1 MLTCTAKDM
10 DAPMRRIPFS
20 YALASLL
27 VLALVIWLAFGNF
40 QRFQTTPPDATPH
53 SEADSRVEIVVQQ
66 STPFIPQQIIQGQL
80 TAERETTLRAN
91 VAGFVTE
98 KPIAQGS
105 RVEAGDTLLVLD
117 NDALPERLQ
126 QAQDELA
133 VAQAEYAGAR
143 NLRERQLISQPE
155 LLRLQSAL
163 SASAAQVAQLQNQLD
178 DSRPTAPFEGV
189 LNRVQVELGDLLQ
202 PGEEWGQLVDDRR
215 LKGAAWVSQQQ
226 VGDLSIGLPVT
237 ARLLNGDHLEG
248 ELSHISNRAEEAT
261 RSFYIEA
268 TLDNPAGKRLAGG
281 SAELTITLPPRQVHT
296 LSPALLSLNSEGQL
310 AVKHLDEND
319 QVQQTAVEM
328 VSADIQR
335 AYVTGLPDPLRLIT
349 LGAGMVDVGQTV
361 DPVTAEET
369 TSAQPSSPHALEH
382 SPVQSSD
389 QPPAQDSVN
398 APID

>member
-1 MLTCTAKDM
+1 
-10 DAPMRRIPFS
+10 MRRIPFS

-40 QRFQTTPPDATPH
+40 QRFQTTPPDATPR
-53 SEADSRVEIVVQQ
+53 SEAGLRVEIVVQQ

-98 KPIAQGS
+98 KPVAQGS

-117 NDALPERLQ
+117 NDALPEQLQ

-237 ARLLNGDHLEG
+237 ARLLNGDHLVG
-248 ELSHISNRAEEAT
+248 ELTHISHRAEQAT

-296 LSPALLSLNSEGQL
+296 LSPALLSLNSHGQL
-310 AVKHLDEND
+310 AVKHLDDNN
-319 QVQQTAVEM
+319 QVQQTTVEM

-361 DPVTAEET
+361 VPVTAEET
-369 TSAQPSSPHALEH
+369 TS
-382 SPVQSSD
+382 V

-398 APID
+398 ASAD

>member
-1 MLTCTAKDM
+1 
-10 DAPMRRIPFS
+10 MRRIPFS

-40 QRFQTTPPDATPH
+40 QRFQTTPPDATPR
-53 SEADSRVEIVVQQ
+53 SDAGSRVEIVVQQ

-91 VAGFVTE
+91 VAGFVTD
-98 KPIAQGS
+98 KPVAQGS
-105 RVEAGDTLLVLD
+105 HVEAGDTLLVLD
-117 NDALPERLQ
+117 NDALPEQLQ

-178 DSRPTAPFEGV
+178 DSRPIAPFEGV

-248 ELSHISNRAEEAT
+248 ELTHISNRAEEAT

-296 LSPALLSLNSEGQL
+296 LSPALLSLNSNGQL
-310 AVKHLDEND
+310 AVKHLDDNN

-361 DPVTAEET
+361 VPVTAEET
-369 TSAQPSSPHALEH
+369 TSAQPSLEH
-382 SPVQSSD
+382 SPEQPSN

-398 APID
+398 ASAD

>member
-1 MLTCTAKDM
+1 
-10 DAPMRRIPFS
+10 MRRIPFS

-40 QRFQTTPPDATPH
+40 QRFQTTAPDASPR
-53 SEADSRVEIVVQQ
+53 SESAPRVEITVQQ

-80 TAERETTLRAN
+80 TAARETTLRAN
-91 VAGFVTE
+91 VAGFVAE
-98 KPIAQGS
+98 KPVAQGS
-105 RVEAGDTLLVLD
+105 RVEEGDTLLVLD
-117 NDALPERLQ
+117 NDALPEQLQ

-133 VAQAEYAGAR
+133 VAEAEYAGAR
-143 NLRERQLISQPE
+143 NLRQRELISQPE

-163 SASAAQVAQLQNQLD
+163 SASAASVAQLQKQLD
-178 DSRPTAPFEGV
+178 DSRPTAPFDGV
-189 LNRVQVELGDLLQ
+189 LDRVQVELGDLLQ

-226 VGDLSIGLPVT
+226 VGELSEGLPVT

-248 ELSHISNRAEEAT
+248 ELTFISHRAEEAT
-261 RSFYIEA
+261 RTFYIEA

-319 QVQQTAVEM
+319 QVQQTAVEL

-335 AYVTGLPDPLRLIT
+335 AYVTGLPDPLRLIS
-349 LGAGMVDVGQTV
+349 LGAGMVDVGETVTPVPTEAPTITQPQT
-361 DPVTAEET
+361 
-369 TSAQPSSPHALEH
+369 
-382 SPVQSSD
+382 
-389 QPPAQDSVN
+389 AQDSVH
-398 APID
+398 APVD

>member
-1 MLTCTAKDM
+1 
-10 DAPMRRIPFS
+10 MRRIPFS

-27 VLALVIWLAFGNF
+27 VLVLVIWLAFGNF
-40 QRFQTTPPDATPH
+40 QRFQTTPPDATPR
-53 SEADSRVEIVVQQ
+53 SEAGSRVEIVVQQ

-248 ELSHISNRAEEAT
+248 ELTHISNRAEEAT

-296 LSPALLSLNSEGQL
+296 LSPALLSLNSNGQL
-310 AVKHLDEND
+310 AVKHLDDNN

-361 DPVTAEET
+361 EPVTAEAT
-369 TSAQPSSPHALEH
+369 TSAQSSSQPSLEH
-382 SPVQSSD
+382 SPGPSSD

-398 APID
+398 ASAD

>member
-1 MLTCTAKDM
+1 
-10 DAPMRRIPFS
+10 MRRIPFS

-40 QRFQTTPPDATPH
+40 QGFQTIPPDAAPR
-53 SEADSRVEIVVQQ
+53 SDAGSRVEIVVQQ

-80 TAERETTLRAN
+80 SAERETTLRAN
-91 VAGFVTE
+91 VAGFVME
-98 KPIAQGS
+98 KPVTQGS

-117 NDALPERLQ
+117 NDALPEQLQ
-126 QAQDELA
+126 QARDELA
-133 VAQAEYAGAR
+133 VAQAEYTGAR

-155 LLRLQSAL
+155 LLRLQSAM
-163 SASAAQVAQLQNQLD
+163 SASAASVAQLQKQLD
-178 DSRPTAPFEGV
+178 DSRPTAPFDGV
-189 LNRVQVELGDLLQ
+189 LNRIQVELGDLLQ
-202 PGEEWGQLVDDRR
+202 PGEEWAQLVDDRR
-215 LKGAAWVSQQQ
+215 LKGVAWVSQQQ
-226 VGDLSIGLPVT
+226 VGDLSVGLPVT

-248 ELSHISNRAEEAT
+248 ELTFISHRAEEAT

-281 SAELTITLPPRQVHT
+281 SAELTLTLPPRQVHT

-310 AVKHLDEND
+310 AVKHLDDNNH
-319 QVQQTAVEM
+319 VQQTTVEM

-361 DPVTAEET
+361 IPVTADET
-369 TSAQPSSPHALEH
+369 TSSPPSSQRSLEH
-382 SPVQSSD
+382 TAD

-398 APID
+398 ASAD